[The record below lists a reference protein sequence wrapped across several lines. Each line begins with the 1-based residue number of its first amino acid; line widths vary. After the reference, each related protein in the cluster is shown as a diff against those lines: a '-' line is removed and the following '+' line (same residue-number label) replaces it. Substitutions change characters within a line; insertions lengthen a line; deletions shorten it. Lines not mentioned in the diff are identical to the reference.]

1 VLSGLDFV
9 RVKVEVQEVL
19 QGQRVAKIT
28 STCVYLGL
36 GGPARALRLNVL
48 RLNVHTTVERTEA
61 R

>member
-9 RVKVEVQEVL
+9 RVEVEVQEVL
-19 QGQRVAKIT
+19 QGLRIAKKNT

-36 GGPARALRLNVL
+36 GGSVRARGID
-48 RLNVHTTVERTEA
+48 VHTTAGGTEA